1 MKNRIG
7 LIWAQASNGVI
18 GRDGIMP
25 WHLPEDLAH
34 FKSKTTGG
42 TVIMGR
48 KTWDS
53 IPEKFRPLPGRR
65 NIVITRQAKWRA
77 KGAETASS
85 LQEALTL
92 SPPTLRT
99 WVIGGAETY
108 AQALP
113 FASTAVITEIEN
125 TFSGDAY
132 APMLGPE
139 WVETEAGPWQLSQSG
154 LRYRFI
160 TRECQRSFADTHA
173 QNL

>member
-1 MKNRIG
+1 MIALIAALAKNR
-7 LIWAQASNGVI
+7 VI
-18 GRDGIMP
+18 GDQNRLL
-25 WHLPEDLAH
+25 WHLPEDMRY
-34 FKSKTTGG
+34 FRDTTRGNP
-42 TVIMGR
+42 VIMGR

-53 IPEKFRPLPGRR
+53 IPERFRPLPGRR
-65 NIVITRQAKWRA
+65 NIVITRQKNWRA

-85 LQEALTL
+85 LQEALTM

-113 FASTAVITEIEN
+113 FASTAVITEIES

-139 WVETEAGPWQLSQSG
+139 WVEMDASPWQVSQSG

>member
-34 FKSKTTGG
+34 FRNKTTGG

-65 NIVITRQAKWRA
+65 NIVITRQSKWRA
-77 KGAETASS
+77 KGAETAGS
-85 LQEALTL
+85 LKEALDL
-92 SPPTLRT
+92 CSATLRI

-108 AQALP
+108 SQALP
-113 FASTAVITEIEN
+113 YASTAEITEIES

-139 WVETEAGPWQLSQSG
+139 WVEVEAGPWLQSESG

-160 TRECQRSFADTHA
+160 TRQRSSAFADTQA
-173 QNL
+173 QGL